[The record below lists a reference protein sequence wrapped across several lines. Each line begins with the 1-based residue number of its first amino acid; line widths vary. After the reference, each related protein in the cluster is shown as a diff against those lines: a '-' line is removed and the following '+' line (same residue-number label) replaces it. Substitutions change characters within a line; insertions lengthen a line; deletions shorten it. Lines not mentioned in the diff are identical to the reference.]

1 MRIDKKT
8 LIGTALMALS
18 QLASGAAAEKPAL
31 TPGAVLRDESR
42 IYIGECLIPLK
53 YESDIQFFVAPAIG
67 AALIEPL
74 VDIVLGSIQAAAQDE
89 TVTVD
94 SPFPITKALYALKND
109 GSMAVNSELQCLQV
123 VTGSFSA
130 DELRSPSATPDSIE
144 PVEILKRRDPS
155 IEQPRLIFEAAFVR
169 VPGSDNAMAL
179 APRLLLYAGG
189 TKQGFWEIRQQPRN
203 LSISLSFQ
211 SLAAESGTAFGNVS
225 LPFRAVPPDTFLGPA
240 YFRQLSLKPILLPP
254 LPKAEQDAIDVAR
267 AEMAE
272 ANRLF
277 EAPQP
282 RHDVRLDN
290 SYLNSLSAYCAS
302 WDSYVTLLRKRH
314 AENKTAGNFSE
325 PGNENC
331 SKEIR
336 QQQLT
341 VEAKKAELD
350 AIVSDA
356 DRARIVQ
363 RNQAKGNSKNIE
375 CNATQCVL
383 ADKFV
388 RNYLPFTVSAS
399 VVEMREASAFMKHL
413 ATVADKI
420 KPAVVA
426 TIKEATPQ
434 AKSAAA
440 KTVQSAADVKVE
452 QQLKDTEDYYL
463 AKAKADDAFDKW
475 NAAESAEKSTEWLKV
490 LPLRIEANR
499 AARKAQLPS
508 PFTM

>member
-1 MRIDKKT
+1 MRIDKT
-8 LIGTALMALS
+8 SISAALMALS
-18 QLASGAAAEKPAL
+18 QLASGAAADKPSL

-42 IYIGECLIPLK
+42 IYVGDCLIPLK
-53 YESDIQFFVAPAIG
+53 YKSDIQYFAPVIV
-67 AALIEPL
+67 AALIEPV

-94 SPFPITKALYALKND
+94 SPFPVTKALYALKDD

-130 DELRSPSATPDSIE
+130 DELRSPSAVPDSIE
-144 PVEILKRRDPS
+144 PVDILKRRDPS

-169 VPGSDNAMAL
+169 VPGSDSAMAL
-179 APRLLLYAGG
+179 APRLLLYAGSA
-189 TKQGFWEIRQQPRN
+189 KQGFWEIRQQPRN

-211 SLAAESGTAFGNVS
+211 SLAAEPGTAFGNLS
-225 LPFRAVPPDTFLGPA
+225 IPFRAVPPDTFLGPA
-240 YFRQLSLKPILLPP
+240 YFHQLNVKPMLLPQ
-254 LPKAEQDAIDVAR
+254 LPKTEQDAIDAAR

-272 ANRLF
+272 ANKLF

-290 SYLNSLSAYCAS
+290 VYLTGLGAYCAS
-302 WDSYVTLLRKRH
+302 WESYVALLRKRH
-314 AENKTAGNFSE
+314 ADNKTAGDFSE

-331 SKEIR
+331 SKEMR

-356 DRARIVQ
+356 DRARNVQ
-363 RNQAKGNSKNIE
+363 RNQAAGSSKNIK

-426 TIKEATPQ
+426 TLKEATPQ
-434 AKSAAA
+434 AKSDAA
-440 KTVQSAADVKVE
+440 KTAQSAADVKVE

-463 AKAKADDAFDKW
+463 AKAMADDAYDKW
-475 NAAESAEKSTEWLKV
+475 KAADSAEKSTEWLKV
-490 LPLRIEANR
+490 VQLRIEANR
-499 AARKAQLPS
+499 TARKAQLPS
-508 PFTM
+508 PFILGT